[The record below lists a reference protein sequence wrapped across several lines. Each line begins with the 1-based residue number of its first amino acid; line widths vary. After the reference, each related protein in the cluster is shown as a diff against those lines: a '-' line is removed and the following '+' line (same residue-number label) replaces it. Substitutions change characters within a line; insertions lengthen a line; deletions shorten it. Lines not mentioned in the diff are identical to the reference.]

1 MTLTKKNI
9 LYVLLGIVA
18 TIFAITLYTTVWPQ
32 SYGNSQDGK
41 MISNSNVSIQRAN
54 AIVLA
59 ANKVTDAVVSISVI
73 QTKIVATSPFF
84 SPYAD
89 DLFQDFF
96 RDFFPERYHKQQVK
110 SLGTGIIISQDG
122 YILTNEHVI
131 SKATKIKITL
141 PDGRQYEGAVVIV
154 DRTMDLALM
163 KVEANDLPYVEFG
176 DSDDLMIGEWVIAF
190 GNPFGFL
197 LEDTS
202 PTVTVGVVS
211 ALNRSIK
218 SSHDERVYKNMIQTD
233 AAINPGNSGGPLV
246 NVLGQVIGINNFIFT
261 SSGGSIGIGFARPIN
276 FVKKF
281 IAEAKKHSKIRQPW
295 VGLWLQDITQ
305 ELVENLGI
313 PRIGVIVTSVD
324 PKSPSEKAGLNVGD
338 RIVEIN
344 GVLIRRVSDW
354 DRFIANVFVDEELE
368 ITVLRDE
375 STIKVKVLVTE
386 YKYSGTISRFGLYV
400 EDISSQLAK
409 KYNLGYKDGVV
420 VLKVEAKGIGERLG
434 IRAGDVILKIDD
446 KRIVNKMDF
455 NEAMKKDRLLYFIL
469 DRGGL
474 IIQLYLGS

>member
-131 SKATKIKITL
+131 SKATKIKVTL
-141 PDGRQYEGAVVIV
+141 PDGRQYEGTVIIA

-246 NVLGQVIGINNFIFT
+246 NVLGQVIGINNFIF
-261 SSGGSIGIGFARPIN
+261 SSGGGSIGIGFARPVN

-281 IAEAKKHSKIRQPW
+281 IAEAKKYSKIRQPW

-305 ELVENLGI
+305 ELVEKLGI
-313 PRIGVIVTSVD
+313 QRIGVIVTSVD
-324 PKSPSEKAGLNVGD
+324 PKSPAETAGLNVGD

-344 GVLIRRVSDW
+344 DVLIRRVSDW

-368 ITVLRDE
+368 ITFLRDE
-375 STIKVKVLVTE
+375 STIEVKVLVTE